1 MGNITANYDDTWKE
15 AIGEYLELFL
25 LFFYPEIHQEIDW
38 SKKPIS
44 LDKELE
50 QITASS
56 QTEKRYADKL
66 FQVWLLNGE
75 IIWILIHIEVQSQY
89 DKEFPK
95 RMFIYNYRSYDL
107 FNQPVISLAILG
119 DENKNWRPNSYE
131 YGLARSRLKMEFS
144 IVKLLDYQWEYLT
157 TSDNLFATIVMAHL
171 KTKATTS
178 NLTEREQWKWS
189 LVRALYQ
196 KGLTRF
202 DIINLVRIIDKM
214 MTLPP
219 PLQTAFE
226 TKLDDYEQELNMP
239 FLSTI
244 EENAQERGKEI
255 GKEIGKELGKE
266 IGKKIGKEIG
276 ARKTCQ
282 ENIIKILSSRFVN
295 LPETMIYTIKEID
308 NMSILENLLLPSI
321 QVNSV
326 EEFQQLIDSYLQQ
339 N

>member
-1 MGNITANYDDTWKE
+1 MSDITANYDDTWKE

-38 SKKPIS
+38 SKQPIS

-75 IIWILIHIEVQSQY
+75 IIWILIHIKVQSQY

-95 RMFIYNYRSYDL
+95 RMFIYNYRSFDL

-119 DENKNWRPNSYE
+119 DENKKWRPNSYE
-131 YGLARSRLKMEFS
+131 YGLGNSRVKIEFS
-144 IVKLLDYQWEYLT
+144 IVKLLDYEWEYLT

-196 KGLTRF
+196 KGLTKF
-202 DIINLVRIIDKM
+202 DIINLVKIIDKM

-226 TKLDDYEQELNMP
+226 TKLDDYEKELNMP

-244 EENAQERGKEI
+244 EENAQAK
-255 GKEIGKELGKE
+255 
-266 IGKKIGKEIG
+266 GKEIG

-282 ENIIKILSSRFVN
+282 ENIIKILSSRFAN
-295 LPETMIYTIKEID
+295 LPEKMIYTIKGID

-321 QVNSV
+321 HVNSL
-326 EEFQQLIDSYLQQ
+326 EEFQQLIDSYLPQ